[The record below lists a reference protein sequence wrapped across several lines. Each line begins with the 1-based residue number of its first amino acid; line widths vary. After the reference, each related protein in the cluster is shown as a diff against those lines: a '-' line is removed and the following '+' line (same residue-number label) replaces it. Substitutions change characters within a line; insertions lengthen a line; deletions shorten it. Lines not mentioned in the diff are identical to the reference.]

1 MPPGRFY
8 RSQVASKSS
17 RMLSDQLLGAGRSV
31 KTSKQRNSS
40 KNYEIQQ
47 VGHMLPRAVR
57 TRPKRPGEL
66 SKWLQHCLQR
76 RQDGSK
82 TAQGASKTPLIR
94 LQDRSK
100 SSQDASRTIPRAPR
114 RPLRL
119 AKGLQVGSGS
129 FQDASRSSP
138 EEPLALPRPLQ
149 ELPRGDSRVSSCL
162 QDDSRSLQDS
172 FKRRSIL

>member
-1 MPPGRFY
+1 
-8 RSQVASKSS
+8 
-17 RMLSDQLLGAGRSV
+17 
-31 KTSKQRNSS
+31 
-40 KNYEIQQ
+40 
-47 VGHMLPRAVR
+47 MLPRAVG

-66 SKWLQHCLQR
+66 SKWLQHGLQR
-76 RQDGSK
+76 RQDGSV

-119 AKGLQVGSGS
+119 AKGIQVGSGS

-138 EEPLALPRPLQ
+138 EEALEPPRRLQ
-149 ELPRGDSRVSSCL
+149 QLSKGGFGGIKTPPRTLQGYLP
-162 QDDSRSLQDS
+162 SLQLPS
-172 FKRRSIL
+172 NNLKPHGHPVLSILSCYLVICGSLLSV